1 MEVKEYLKSIGIVK
15 DGIQKDSN
23 YIIDIENSNEYGKFY
38 SILDKVNDLDETDN
52 STITSDKSII
62 EYESDDYI
70 FELTAD
76 FDSDKYSLTV
86 KEK

>member
-15 DGIQKDSN
+15 DGIQKDSS

-76 FDSDKYSLTV
+76 FASDKYSLTV

>member
-1 MEVKEYLKSIGIVK
+1 MEIKEYLKSIGIVK
-15 DGIQKDSN
+15 EGTQKDSS

-38 SILDKVNDLDETDN
+38 SILDKIDDLDETDN
-52 STITSDKSII
+52 STINSDGSII